1 MPLVPNSSESDR
13 MNRLKQKSISSNYL
27 AGRIR
32 FANGLSGRPTRI
44 VSGTGSSGESSAILD
59 ILVGDTTISPTEYSA
74 IVDANSA
81 APTPIVYGSILF
93 ESGAYLTTGLNTN
106 FSMGTSD
113 FTAECWANSTVSIGG
128 GWTNIVSFGSAS
140 GKDIRIAAGGDFYS
154 PNGGKMGF
162 IIPNNAYQGRIE
174 ISYDLAHQYWN
185 RGIMTKAIQA
195 ITKYAFKEFHYGRV
209 NRVEAFVST
218 ANLPSKNLLMK
229 CGFVLEGILR
239 QHRYHRGA
247 YVDVYSYSLLKSDFA
262 NLTSN

>member
-162 IIPNNAYQGRIE
+162 IIPNNAGSDDLRIRTN
-174 ISYDLAHQYWN
+174 SV
-185 RGIMTKAIQA
+185 MTPNAWYHFFLQLR
-195 ITKYAFKEFHYGRV
+195 FDFLVMGCSVQLFLDFELHYYYY
-209 NRVEAFVST
+209 
-218 ANLPSKNLLMK
+218 
-229 CGFVLEGILR
+229 C
-239 QHRYHRGA
+239 
-247 YVDVYSYSLLKSDFA
+247 
-262 NLTSN
+262 